1 MVFVIDAKRHPLDMC
16 HESTARKLL
25 RQGKAAIFRM
35 YPFTIVLKREVPEAE
50 LPGTNYRI
58 KIDYGSCHTGLAILK
73 GENVVW
79 LGQVEHRT
87 DIKAKMDKR
96 RGYRRRRRTANLR
109 HRAPR
114 FDNRT
119 RPKGWLPPSLMS
131 RVQNIETWVRRLS
144 AVCPIG
150 FISYENV
157 KFDTQKLQ
165 DPNISG
171 VEYQQGTLFGYE
183 IRGYLSE
190 KFGHKCCYCGVSE
203 GSGVKF
209 EVEHIV
215 PKSRGGSNRISNLA
229 WSCHD
234 CNARKGNQTA
244 EEFGRPDVQEQAK
257 APLRDAAMVTAT
269 RWKVYEVLKSF
280 SLPVECGTGGM
291 TAYNRKRLN
300 VSKDHYYDAACVG
313 VSTPD
318 ALYVKAH
325 DVLMIAATGRGQHCR
340 TNVNASGFPRGYLKR
355 QKQFFGFQTGDIA
368 KAVVPSGKKAGVY
381 VGRVSCRVSGS
392 FDIRGTSGRVQ
403 GINHK
408 YFLALHRSDGYS
420 YSRKEKAPF
429 LPTTKV
435 VGFLAQEL

>member
-25 RQGKAAIFRM
+25 KQGKAAIFRM
-35 YPFTIVLKREVPEAE
+35 YPFTIILKREVPEAE

-58 KIDYGSCHTGLAILK
+58 KIDYGSRHTGLAILK

-79 LGQVEHRT
+79 LGQIEHRT

-96 RGYRRRRRTANLR
+96 RGYRRRRRNTNLR
-109 HRAPR
+109 CRALR
-114 FDNRT
+114 FSNRT

-144 AVCPIG
+144 ALCPIG

-157 KFDTQKLQ
+157 KFDTRKMQ
-165 DPNISG
+165 DPNISSI
-171 VEYQQGTLFGYE
+171 EYQQGTLLGYE

-203 GSGVKF
+203 GNSVKF
-209 EVEHIV
+209 EVEHII

-229 WSCHD
+229 WSCRD
-234 CNARKGNQTA
+234 CNAAKANQTA
-244 EEFGRPDVQEQAK
+244 EEFGHPEVQEQVE

-269 RWKVYEVLKSF
+269 RWKVYEVLNLF
-280 SLPVECGTGGM
+280 GLPVECGTGGK
-291 TAYNRKRLN
+291 TAYNRKRLGI
-300 VSKDHYYDAACVG
+300 SKDHCYDAACVG
-313 VSTPD
+313 ASTPEV
-318 ALYVKAH
+318 LHIKAQ
-325 DVLMIAATGRGQHCR
+325 DVFVIEATGRGQHCR

-368 KAVVPSGKKAGVY
+368 KAVVPSGKNAGTY
-381 VGRVSCRVSGS
+381 VGRVSCRARGS
-392 FDIRGTSGRVQ
+392 FNIRGTSERVND
-403 GINHK
+403 INHK
-408 YFLALHRSDGYS
+408 YFSLIHHSDGYS
-420 YSRKEKAPF
+420 YSRKEKTPF
-429 LPTTKV
+429 LPTAEV
-435 VGFLAQEL
+435 VGFLA